1 MEELSTTNISTTA
14 CGHTYHFQ
22 CLYIWTRTHTTC
34 PLCRTSFPEPVV
46 VEDEL
51 PESLVGWGGPIGN
64 PDPVDVNLA
73 ALVRAIPN
81 TVNRINQAIRQV
93 NINRPFE
100 EFTGEIDHYD
110 VSLVMEQTDV
120 DEDTANAYIR
130 YHNGDLL
137 NTIVCLLYGEYMP
150 IPGFRVRPNRP
161 AAEPS
166 YVSQVITTRVAPRR
180 HEVGAERGYE
190 SS

>member
-46 VEDEL
+46 VEEEL

-64 PDPVDVNLA
+64 PDTVEVNLA
-73 ALVRAIPN
+73 AFVRAIPN

-150 IPGFRVRPNRP
+150 IPRFRVRPNRP

-166 YVSQVITTRVAPRR
+166 YVSPIVLNRIVESRNQGP
-180 HEVGAERGYE
+180 ERGYE